1 VSIAAPPVAVNIV
14 FSFRRGERRVLLL
27 PAHERWAPQ
36 SIPSSKWTG
45 SIFLFVFKYYTL
57 HFKKSK
63 KILFKCILLAF
74 LLHFQMVFTSIV
86 IFGEKK
92 MD

>member
-14 FSFRRGERRVLLL
+14 FSFRRGERVLLL

-36 SIPSSKWTG
+36 NAVIKNG
-45 SIFLFVFKYYTL
+45 QAVFFCFVFKYYTL
-57 HFKKSK
+57 HFKNPK
-63 KILFKCILLAF
+63 KFSLSEFCWYFCYIF
-74 LLHFQMVFTSIV
+74 HMVFTSII